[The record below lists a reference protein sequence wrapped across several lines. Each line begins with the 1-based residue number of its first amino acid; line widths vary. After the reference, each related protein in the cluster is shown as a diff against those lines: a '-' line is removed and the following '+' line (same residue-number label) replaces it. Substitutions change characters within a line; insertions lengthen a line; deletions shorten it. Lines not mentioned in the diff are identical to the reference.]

1 MAPDSQRTEALEND
15 PRNPCI
21 GCGPRNPRGLRLE
34 FRRQGDRVV
43 SEVLAD
49 PSLEGWPGRLH
60 SGVLYL
66 AMLDVA
72 NWTVYGLRNRVGL
85 PIRTS
90 ALTLH
95 RWVPTGT
102 RLRLVGVQGPSGSD
116 ADLLIRVEA
125 HDGAERVASLDREYA
140 LASRA
145 EFVKRL
151 GYDALPEVLREV
163 VPE

>member
-1 MAPDSQRTEALEND
+1 VTPDSLRTEALEND

-21 GCGPRNPRGLRLE
+21 GCGPRNPRGLRLQ
-34 FRRQGDRVV
+34 FRKEGDEIA
-43 SEVLAD
+43 SGLLAEE
-49 PSLEGWPGRLH
+49 SLEGWPGRLH

-95 RWVPTGT
+95 RWVCPPATGCGWSVSKLPPPAT
-102 RLRLVGVQGPSGSD
+102 RTSRF
-116 ADLLIRVEA
+116 
-125 HDGAERVASLDREYA
+125 
-140 LASRA
+140 ASRRKTA
-145 EFVKRL
+145 RD
-151 GYDALPEVLREV
+151 GSRIWIATTHSRAGPNS
-163 VPE
+163 